1 LRKRST
7 SGTQI
12 VSFSCDS
19 DLARKFKN
27 TVDYGERSEY
37 LENLLR
43 TNIDSNCSYSCNTSS
58 SQHLPTTRMYANTTG
73 STSWKPLSENDAN
86 EIPDEALR
94 VLKRRLKNLK
104 E

>member
-1 LRKRST
+1 M
-7 SGTQI
+7 
-12 VSFSCDS
+12 
-19 DLARKFKN
+19 KFKN

-58 SQHLPTTRMYANTTG
+58 SQSPPTNRMYANTIS
-73 STSWKPLSENDAN
+73 STVWKPLSESDAN
-86 EIPDEALR
+86 AIPDEALR

-104 E
+104 D